1 GGGRGGGACRG
12 GAPVGERVQDGA
24 GAAHDRRGARPP
36 GRRGGGG
43 MTAIKTPPA
52 SAERSARWIGQPLDR
67 RDGQAKT
74 TGAAR
79 YSADYPHDRLAHA
92 PLVHATIARGPLTA
106 THTAEAS
113 ALPGVVAVITH
124 QTAPRMKKTGAQ
136 NPSRGNLSS
145 AATSVTSLNTD
156 EIHWNGQPVAVIVAE
171 TADTAHHAA
180 SLVRVHYEEWPAM
193 VDFAAS
199 LGQAK
204 RQPRNPLLP
213 THADKGDAEAAPA
226 PAPVTLDLQ
235 VTTP

>member
-79 YSADYPHDRLAHA
+79 YSADYPHDRLAHP
-92 PLVHATIARGPLTA
+92 PLVHATIPPRPITSI
-106 THTAEAS
+106 HTPHAPPPPRPHPP
-113 ALPGVVAVITH
+113 PGAPPFDRPRR
-124 QTAPRMKKTGAQ
+124 APRPPRRRRRDPPP
-136 NPSRGNLSS
+136 NRPP
-145 AATSVTSLNTD
+145 D
-156 EIHWNGQPVAVIVAE
+156 EEAGCAE
-171 TADTAHHAA
+171 
-180 SLVRVHYEEWPAM
+180 PPP
-193 VDFAAS
+193 
-199 LGQAK
+199 
-204 RQPRNPLLP
+204 RQPQLGSHQRDLPQPRRNPLER
-213 THADKGDAEAAPA
+213 AARGGDRGRNRRHRP
-226 PAPVTLDLQ
+226 PRG
-235 VTTP
+235 